1 MGIRT
6 YCCIRCPG
14 SSNFSQDNNE
24 LPFLK
29 ISQRRRR
36 ESDSTETGISTAG
49 RESLRGAPGA
59 DSTPLEVHHK
69 RFRSQSRE
77 GTEQKLI
84 ALCFDCHAHAH
95 HRTST

>member
-1 MGIRT
+1 GT
-6 YCCIRCPG
+6 VLDASGGYFCNLVAQNP
-14 SSNFSQDNNE
+14 S
-24 LPFLK
+24 
-29 ISQRRRR
+29 RRR
-36 ESDSTETGISTAG
+36 ESDSNETGTFTAG

-95 HRTST
+95 HRTEYLRRSRSERPLD